1 MNPTRLSLA
10 LSFPLLLTGLAAQ
23 TVQASLEALQ
33 PLVAKATSGAGQI
46 SQSSV
51 PAGPL
56 GPSGSVGATPS
67 IELVAVGAWNSTVG
81 DSAVILNL
89 SQVIFVSAGSTGSAS
104 VGPFE
109 FRVSLGASSPTNARI
124 ELSRVDFLTGGVG
137 ATTMSVDLNDD
148 GQYEIANLAT
158 SIPGSSGSSFPGS
171 SSSSFAFSRPLGA
184 APHQFRVRISSQ
196 ATAPGA
202 SNCSLRIRVL
212 PDTGITTTPT
222 AVDCS
227 PNADVQFTGFP
238 VFSNSGYVLRA
249 IVPYFSRPAVMVVG
263 LAQQPILLPQIG
275 PVPCL
280 LVPRPDVLLP
290 VLPSQVV
297 TLDIPLPPSVRP
309 VTLQG
314 QLVFLEAQGQLSVS
328 DAWAVSAQ

>member
-1 MNPTRLSLA
+1 MNPNCLSLV

-33 PLVAKATSGAGQI
+33 PLVVSATTGAGQT
-46 SQSSV
+46 SQNSV

-56 GPSGSVGATPS
+56 AASGAVVVNPVMG
-67 IELVAVGAWNSTVG
+67 IVAVGGWSSTVA
-81 DSAVILNL
+81 DSSAILNL
-89 SQVIFVSAGSTGSAS
+89 SHVLSIIPGSSGSAS
-104 VGPFE
+104 VGPLE

-124 ELSRVDFLTGGVG
+124 ELSRIDNLSGSVG
-137 ATTMSVDLNDD
+137 AAIMSVDLNDD
-148 GQYEIANLAT
+148 GQYEIANLA
-158 SIPGSSGSSFPGS
+158 SSFPGS
-171 SSSSFAFSRPLGA
+171 IGYSFAFSRPLGA
-184 APHQFRVRISSQ
+184 VPAQFRVKISNQ
-196 ATAPGA
+196 AAAPGS
-202 SNCSLRIRVL
+202 SNGGLRIRVL

-222 AVDCS
+222 AVNCS

-238 VFSNSGYVLRA
+238 VFSDSGYVFRA
-249 IVPYFSRPAVMVVG
+249 DAPFASRPAVMVVG

-280 LVPRPDVLLP
+280 LVPSPDVLLP

-297 TLDIPLPPSVRP
+297 TLAIPLPPSVRP